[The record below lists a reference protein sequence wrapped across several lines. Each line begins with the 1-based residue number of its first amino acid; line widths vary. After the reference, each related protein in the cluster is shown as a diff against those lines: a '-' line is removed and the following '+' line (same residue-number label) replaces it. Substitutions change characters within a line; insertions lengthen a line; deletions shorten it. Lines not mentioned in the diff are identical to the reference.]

1 MLSGDCIDTEMIF
14 FPAID
19 LKDGKCVRLFQGDME
34 KETVFNEEPPGQAQ
48 VFADAGAD
56 WLHVVDLNGAVD
68 GHKVNERAVKKIL
81 ENNNLMVQLGG
92 GIRHRGAVDFW
103 LERGV
108 KRVVLGTA
116 AVKNPDFV
124 KQACID
130 HPGHVAV
137 GIDAKEGI
145 VKIEGWTES
154 SGMKTLDVARRF
166 EDSGAAAI
174 IYTDIARDGAMKGPN
189 IEATM
194 ELANAVSLP
203 VIASGGVSSM
213 ADLEALKAAGENK
226 LQGVIIG
233 RALYE
238 ETIDPAAVVKLMESQ
253 GVGGTKMAKC

>member
-1 MLSGDCIDTEMIF
+1 MIF

-19 LKDGKCVRLFQGDME
+19 LKDMKCVRLVQGDME
-34 KETVFNEEPPGQAQ
+34 KETVFNEDPPDQAKI
-48 VFADAGAD
+48 FAAAGAG

-68 GHKVNERAVKKIL
+68 GQKVNEGAVTNIL
-81 ENNNLMVQLGG
+81 KSTDLMVQLGG
-92 GIRHRGAVDFW
+92 GIRHRKAVDFW

-116 AVKNPDFV
+116 AVKDPDFV
-124 KQACID
+124 KEACIN

-154 SGMKTLDVARRF
+154 AEMKTLDVARRF
-166 EDSGAAAI
+166 EDSGVSAI
-174 IYTDIARDGAMKGPN
+174 IYTDIARDGVMEGPN

-194 ELANAVSLP
+194 ELANAVSVP
-203 VIASGGVSSM
+203 VIAAGGISSM
-213 ADLEALKAAGENK
+213 ADLEALKTASAGK

-238 ETIDPAAVVKLMESQ
+238 KSIDPSAAVAFLAS
-253 GVGGTKMAKC
+253 

>member
-1 MLSGDCIDTEMIF
+1 MIF

-19 LKDGKCVRLFQGDME
+19 LKDMKCVRLVQGDME
-34 KETVFNEEPPGQAQ
+34 KETVFNEDPPDQAKI
-48 VFADAGAD
+48 FAAAGAG

-68 GHKVNERAVKKIL
+68 GQKVNEKAVTKIL
-81 ENNNLMVQLGG
+81 ESTDLMVQLGG
-92 GIRHRGAVDFW
+92 GIRHRKAVDFW

-116 AVKNPDFV
+116 AVKDPDFV
-124 KQACID
+124 KEACID

-145 VKIEGWTES
+145 VAVEGWTELT
-154 SGMKTLDVARRF
+154 GMKTLDVAHRF
-166 EDSGAAAI
+166 EDSGISAI
-174 IYTDIARDGAMKGPN
+174 IYTDIARDGTMKGPN

-194 ELANAVSLP
+194 ELANEVSVP

-213 ADLEALKAAGENK
+213 ADLEALKTAGENL
-226 LQGVIIG
+226 LQGIIVG

-238 ETIDPAAVVKLMESQ
+238 ESIDPSAAVKLLAS
-253 GVGGTKMAKC
+253 